1 MIRLPLLM
9 ACSCLCVTLLL
20 AGCASPT
27 QSPTIPSPSPVA
39 PSALTSSG
47 KWSFDTDPVGGLPT
61 GAQAFS
67 GSWAVRAE
75 SDAPSAP
82 NAMCQTDS
90 ADFPAIMLDPKPYTD
105 IVFVARFKP
114 ISGSTDRAAG
124 LIFRIKDKGNYYI
137 LRANA
142 LENNVNL
149 YKYVDSR
156 RTDLKDGQAKVES
169 GKWQELR
176 VEARGQTLRGFLNG
190 QPVVETIDNT
200 FSGAGGIGLWTKAD
214 SQTCFD
220 DVEVSVPSA

>member
-1 MIRLPLLM
+1 MNRLSTVL
-9 ACSCLCVTLLL
+9 ACVTLLL
-20 AGCASPT
+20 AGCTNQA
-27 QSPTIPSPSPVA
+27 QSPTVTSAPA
-39 PSALTSSG
+39 AGPSALTVSG
-47 KWSFDTDPVGGLPT
+47 KWSFDADQGGSLPS
-61 GAQAFS
+61 GAQAFN
-67 GSWAVRAE
+67 GNWAVRGE

-82 NAMCQTDS
+82 NALCQTGT

-105 IVFVARFKP
+105 VVVVARFKP

-124 LIFRIKDKGNYYI
+124 LIFRIRDNGNYYI

-169 GKWQELR
+169 SKWQELR

-190 QPVVETIDNT
+190 QPVVETMDNT
-200 FSGAGGIGLWTKAD
+200 FSAAGGVGLWTKAD

>member
-1 MIRLPLLM
+1 M
-9 ACSCLCVTLLL
+9 
-20 AGCASPT
+20 
-27 QSPTIPSPSPVA
+27 
-39 PSALTSSG
+39 TSSG
-47 KWSFDTDPVGGLPT
+47 KWSFDADQGGGLPS

-67 GSWAVRAE
+67 GSWAVRRE

-82 NAMCQTDS
+82 NALCQTGT

-105 IVFVARFKP
+105 VVVVARFKP

-124 LIFRIKDKGNYYI
+124 LIFRIKDNGNYYI

-176 VEARGQTLRGFLNG
+176 VEARGQVLRGFLNG
-190 QPVVETIDNT
+190 QPVVETMDST
-200 FSGAGGIGLWTKAD
+200 FSTAGGIGLWTKAD